1 MTPDRAAQRSAI
13 ERALLE
19 FHRTPGKY
27 PLIRRQPSLLFA
39 SVKDVLQIA
48 SGRAPDADDLV
59 APAVHVQKAAGFF
72 IRSALLYPGA
82 DHYALLGLDASADA
96 AAIKDRYRQM
106 MRLMH
111 PDFADAPSGADWP
124 ADAATRVNQ
133 AYDILSSP
141 SRRRAYDDARDPPA
155 APAAPPSRPETRGPF
170 RTNAVRPASVDPR
183 YRLKQLAVAFGVTGS
198 MALAAALYIGGTS
211 EKESLVQRSQE
222 IDAMVTAALPRE
234 TPTSEAAT
242 PNAPATLTG
251 ETEKTSVAEIPTL
264 PQPLVAPAVSASA
277 APPQLVPAP
286 APPPV
291 LAAMP
296 EPRPIA
302 LAASAS
308 KPVIATLAPAVTAPA
323 PTPVTIAAAPAPEPA
338 TAPPTIVAIAA
349 TATPLP
355 AATSLPPV
363 PPPPAAP
370 ARPNAGVT
378 MAEVHPLLSKLL
390 QQMESGWGDQVLSVL
405 EREARAAPAAQ
416 ALARNYNAL
425 LDGGH
430 RVRLSNVQFKSE
442 PREGR
447 LLVVGHVSMLV
458 GEPVPGA
465 TPKQFSLQAEF
476 ASRDGSVV
484 MTRLA
489 QLDN

>member
-48 SGRAPDADDLV
+48 SGRAPDADDIV
-59 APAVHVQKAAGFF
+59 APAAHVQKAAGFF
-72 IRSALLYPGA
+72 IRSALLYPDA
-82 DHYALLGLDASADA
+82 DHYALLGLDASTDA
-96 AAIKDRYRQM
+96 AAIKERYRQM

-170 RTNAVRPASVDPR
+170 RTNVVRPPSIDPR
-183 YRLKQLAVAFGVTGS
+183 YRLKQLAVVFGVTGS
-198 MALAAALYIGGTS
+198 VALAAALYIGGTS
-211 EKESLVQRSQE
+211 EKESLVQRSHE
-222 IDAMVTAALPRE
+222 IDVMVTAALPQE

-242 PNAPATLTG
+242 PNAPATATG
-251 ETEKTSVAEIPTL
+251 ETESVAETTSL
-264 PQPLVAPAVSASA
+264 PQPLAAPAVSASV

-302 LAASAS
+302 LAASTS
-308 KPVIATLAPAVTAPA
+308 KPVIATLAPAVAAPA

-338 TAPPTIVAIAA
+338 TVPPTVIAIAA
-349 TATPLP
+349 TPSP

-363 PPPPAAP
+363 PSPPAGP

-465 TPKQFSLQAEF
+465 APKQFSLQAEF

-489 QLDN
+489 QVDN